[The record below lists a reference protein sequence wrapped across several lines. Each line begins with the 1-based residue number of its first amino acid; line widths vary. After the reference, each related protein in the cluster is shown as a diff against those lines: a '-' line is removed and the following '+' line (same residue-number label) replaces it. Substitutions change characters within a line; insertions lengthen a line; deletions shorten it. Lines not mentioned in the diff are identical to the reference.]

1 MERKTHFVYNTSDE
15 KPFRS
20 RLGSRAVRTDVN
32 IPAVVWK
39 MAESLS
45 ESSKV
50 HGQKASVTEEQEQ
63 ELRVIEE
70 NTESSGESG
79 SLWYYTKKLG
89 SSSYNGG
96 FLR

>member
-1 MERKTHFVYNTSDE
+1 
-15 KPFRS
+15 
-20 RLGSRAVRTDVN
+20 VRTDVN

-45 ESSKV
+45 ESSEV

-63 ELRVIEE
+63 ELRIIED

-79 SLWYYTKKLG
+79 GLWYYTKKLG

-96 FLR
+96 FLH